1 MRYRIRIR
9 CMELGIKSKELMKMV
24 SERTGEKLE
33 SSSWSSFIN
42 GNIITPKAERCVEAA
57 NEILTELEAAR
68 K

>member
-24 SERTGEKLE
+24 AERTGEKLE
-33 SSSWSSFIN
+33 ASSWSSFIN
-42 GNIITPKAERCVEAA
+42 GSIITPKAERCVEAA